1 MNSKLKLDRPAR
13 RRLQNLDRRCSDADS
28 RIRIRVVLKV
38 ASGLSRNAAAREVGC
53 CRRPPSDTLLLD
65 CP

>member
-13 RRLQNLDRRCSDADS
+13 RRLQKLDRRCSDADT

-38 ASGLSRNAAAREVGC
+38 ASGLSRNAAAREVG
-53 CRRPPSDTLLLD
+53 
-65 CP
+65 